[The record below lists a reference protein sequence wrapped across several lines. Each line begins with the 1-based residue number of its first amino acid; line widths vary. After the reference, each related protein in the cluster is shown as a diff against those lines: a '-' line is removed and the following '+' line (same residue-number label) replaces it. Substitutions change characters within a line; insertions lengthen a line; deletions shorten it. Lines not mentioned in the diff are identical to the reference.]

1 MAIFADGAAVLLEA
15 SQFRVGPRADVAGQG
30 VHILVD
36 QPAGAVLASFA
47 QSRRVSEPTYLTVQ
61 LDANTHLELEP
72 SFVQFVNHSCDPNVS
87 FDMARLALVALR
99 DLHAG
104 DELTYF
110 YPSTELTMAQ
120 PFDCACGSANCV
132 GHISGASAM
141 PRQVLERYDLSPF
154 IRDWLA
160 KHPD

>member
-1 MAIFADGAAVLLEA
+1 M
-15 SQFRVGPRADVAGQG
+15 AGQG

-47 QSRRVSEPTYLTVQ
+47 ESPRLSEPSYLTVQ
-61 LDANTHLELEP
+61 LDANTHLLP
-72 SFVQFVNHSCDPNVS
+72 RPGFLQYVNHSCDPNVS
-87 FDMARLALVALR
+87 FDMSQLALVALK
-99 DLHAG
+99 DLKAG

-120 PFDCACGSANCV
+120 PFDCACGSPKCV
-132 GHISGASAM
+132 GHVSGASSM
-141 PRQVLERYDLSPF
+141 SRDVLARYALSPF

-160 KHPD
+160 RNPG